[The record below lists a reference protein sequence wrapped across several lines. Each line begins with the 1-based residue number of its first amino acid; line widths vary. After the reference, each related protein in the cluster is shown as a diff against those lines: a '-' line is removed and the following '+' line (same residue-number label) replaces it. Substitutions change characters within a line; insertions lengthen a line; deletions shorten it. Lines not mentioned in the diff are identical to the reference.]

1 MSHLKSI
8 GDFEENRAR
17 KALDLLVRDRD
28 NEFRELANATG
39 FPRTTKGWEEVIL
52 KFCLDFD
59 ECFKALTEIKSP
71 YDSDTADHNQIH
83 KCMTLMRQ
91 IAKGKKTMNEISHI
105 QNITY
110 TIAQEF
116 KSIYKRIG

>member
-1 MSHLKSI
+1 MSLLKSI

-17 KALDLLVRDRD
+17 RALELLLRDRK
-28 NEFRELANATG
+28 NEFRELADATS
-39 FPRTTKGWEEVIL
+39 FPRTTKAWEEVIL

-116 KSIYKRIG
+116 KSVYKRIG